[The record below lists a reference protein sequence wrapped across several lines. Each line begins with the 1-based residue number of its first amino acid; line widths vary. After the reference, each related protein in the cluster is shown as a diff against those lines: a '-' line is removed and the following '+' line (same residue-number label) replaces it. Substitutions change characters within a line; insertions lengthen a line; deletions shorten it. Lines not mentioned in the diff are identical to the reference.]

1 MSHYGEVSEN
11 PVTGERVVALTDPFE
26 HPDQVLVAHLLVAPG
41 GRVATAHWHPG
52 LRERFHVLS
61 GRVGFQIGQER
72 RELGPGDEA
81 EVPPGTLHDWW
92 QIGDEEASVVAEVD
106 PGVRFVQMVGTLF
119 GLARDGRTTKQG
131 LPKPLQL
138 AVTMREYSDTL
149 VIASPPP
156 WVQRIAFGLLAP
168 IGRAR
173 GLEPYYQRYVDSEIV
188 VEPDPAA
195 LALLDAD
202 GRLRREG

>member
-1 MSHYGEVSEN
+1 VSHYGEVSEN
-11 PVTGERVVALTDPFE
+11 PVTGERVVVLTDPFE
-26 HPDQVLVAHLLVAPG
+26 HPDRVLVGHLYVKPG
-41 GRVATAHWHPG
+41 GRVATAHHHPT

-61 GRVGFQIGQER
+61 GKVGFLIGAE
-72 RELGPGDEA
+72 EHVLGPGETA

-92 QIGDEEASVVAEVD
+92 QLGDEEAQVVVEVE
-106 PGVRFVQMVGTLF
+106 PGIRFVQMVGTMF
-119 GLARDGRTTKQG
+119 GLARDGKSDAKG

-138 AVTMREYSDTL
+138 AVTASEFRDTV

-156 WVQRIAFGLLAP
+156 WLQRVVFGVLAP

-173 GLEPYYQRYVDSEIV
+173 GLEPYYQRYIDSEVV

-195 LALLDAD
+195 LALLGPD
-202 GRLRREG
+202 GRLRRD